1 MDASTK
7 QIDLTSRE
15 SFSHWT
21 SVTIRYS
28 DQDAMAHV
36 NNVSIAAYFEAARV
50 EMVQTVLD
58 RFDHSNLDFILA
70 RVAID
75 YHNEFHYPGTVD
87 VGARIL
93 RLGSKSMTSGYGL
106 FLGERCLATAEAV
119 NVFFDIQKRASVPPP
134 DDVRAALE
142 AEMAGRH

>member
-1 MDASTK
+1 MQD
-7 QIDLTSRE
+7 IDLTRRE

-28 DQDAMAHV
+28 DQDSMGHV
-36 NNVSIAAYFEAARV
+36 NNVAIASYFEAARV
-50 EMVQTVLD
+50 ELVQSVLD
-58 RFDHSNLDFILA
+58 RFDHAHLDFILA

-93 RLGSKSMTSGYGL
+93 RLGTKSMTSGYGL
-106 FLGERCLATAEAV
+106 FMGQRCLATSQAV
-119 NVFFDIQKRASVPPP
+119 NVFFDTQKRASVAPP
-134 DDVRAALE
+134 DEVRAALAAVM
-142 AEMAGRH
+142 AESP